1 MTKKIVLSLQAALLL
16 FSCASN
22 KKIPYFKGITEQD
35 SLMGTSTLYEAR
47 IVTGDMLTIV
57 VSGMEP
63 LAVAPFNLPII
74 TYTSPG
80 TRQIST
86 TPTFQPYL
94 VDINGEIS
102 FPVIGKLKVAGL
114 KKSEA
119 VDLITSKLSSY
130 LKDPIVTIQ
139 FLNYKVTVLGE
150 VNRPGSYTINN
161 ERVSILEALGLAG
174 DMTVYGKRDNVLLI
188 READGKKQF
197 VRLNLNSLNPLSSPY
212 YYLQQNDVIYVEPNA
227 TKLRSAASLNVSL
240 WLSAVSTLASTVTVI
255 VALINMK

>member
-1 MTKKIVLSLQAALLL
+1 MAKKVIFSFLTALVLL
-16 FSCASN
+16 SCASN
-22 KKIPYFKGITEQD
+22 KKIPYFKGISEKD
-35 SLMGTSTLYEAR
+35 SLINTAIQYETR
-47 IVTGDMLTIV
+47 ICSGDMLTIV
-57 VSGMEP
+57 VSGLEP

-74 TYTSPG
+74 TYNSPG
-80 TRQIST
+80 SEQLYT

-94 VDINGEIS
+94 VDINGEIT
-102 FPVIGKLKVAGL
+102 FPVLGKIKLAGL

-119 VDLITSKLSSY
+119 INLIQNKLVQY

-150 VNRPGSYTINN
+150 VGRPGSYTITN

-188 READGKKQF
+188 RENNGKKEF
-197 VRLNLNSLNPLSSPY
+197 IRLDLNSTTPLSSPY
-212 YYLQQNDVIYVEPNA
+212 YYLQQNDVIYVEPNS

-240 WLSAVSTLASTVTVI
+240 WLTAVSTLASMVTVI
-255 VALINMK
+255 VALINIK

>member
-1 MTKKIVLSLQAALLL
+1 
-16 FSCASN
+16 
-22 KKIPYFKGITEQD
+22 
-35 SLMGTSTLYEAR
+35 
-47 IVTGDMLTIV
+47 
-57 VSGMEP
+57 
-63 LAVAPFNLPII
+63 
-74 TYTSPG
+74 
-80 TRQIST
+80 
-86 TPTFQPYL
+86 
-94 VDINGEIS
+94 
-102 FPVIGKLKVAGL
+102 
-114 KKSEA
+114 
-119 VDLITSKLSSY
+119 
-130 LKDPIVTIQ
+130 
-139 FLNYKVTVLGE
+139 

-174 DMTVYGKRDNVLLI
+174 DMTVYGKRENVLLI

>member
-1 MTKKIVLSLQAALLL
+1 MTKKIVLSLLATFLL
-16 FSCASN
+16 FSCAS
-22 KKIPYFKGITEQD
+22 KKIPYFKGVTEQD

-47 IVTGDMLTIV
+47 IVTGDMLTII

-63 LAVAPFNLPII
+63 QAVAPFNLSII

-130 LKDPIVTIQ
+130 LKYPIVTIQ

-174 DMTVYGKRDNVLLI
+174 DMTVYGKRENVLLI

-197 VRLNLNSLNPLSSPY
+197 VRLDLNSLNPLSSPY

-240 WLSAVSTLASTVTVI
+240 WLSAVSTLASTVTII